1 MENKEKVDHLT
12 RLKQKKSTSPQEKK
26 ALAEA
31 IKLISNPSSKF
42 DYLKALDILIK
53 LIGIGSNL
61 FHK

>member
-53 LIGIGSNL
+53 LMGIGSNL